1 MSEARIVVVDDHP
14 LVLDGVA
21 DALQKRG
28 HRIAKARSL
37 AEARALLAAGERF
50 EAALLDINLGQENGL
65 ELLDAARGKL
75 AHKVILL
82 SGLAE
87 QEWILKGFEAGAIG
101 FIPKSAEMEQ
111 VVEAVGALLQAP
123 HLPASGWVWS
133 TAGRRLVEA
142 REFFPAH
149 TVLTPAESRRNVAT
163 RGIDLNALVGREF
176 RIGPVRAFGQ
186 RLCEPCVHLQRLTRP
201 GVVAGLVHKGG
212 LRADLLSGGEIRV
225 GDRIEAAD

>member
-149 TVLTPAESRRNVAT
+149 TVLTPAEREVFLRMREGKQDKQIADELGRSIHTVRVHIRSIKRKRGHNRRGARN
-163 RGIDLNALVGREF
+163 F
-176 RIGPVRAFGQ
+176 
-186 RLCEPCVHLQRLTRP
+186 
-201 GVVAGLVHKGG
+201 
-212 LRADLLSGGEIRV
+212 
-225 GDRIEAAD
+225 

>member
-87 QEWILKGFEAGAIG
+87 QEWILKGFEAGADG
-101 FIPKSAEMEQ
+101 LIPQSAGREQ
-111 VVEAVGALLQAP
+111 GGGGGGGALRAP
-123 HLPASGWVWS
+123 
-133 TAGRRLVEA
+133 R
-142 REFFPAH
+142 
-149 TVLTPAESRRNVAT
+149 
-163 RGIDLNALVGREF
+163 
-176 RIGPVRAFGQ
+176 
-186 RLCEPCVHLQRLTRP
+186 
-201 GVVAGLVHKGG
+201 
-212 LRADLLSGGEIRV
+212 
-225 GDRIEAAD
+225 